1 MLGTL
6 VFKTVFE
13 YLVFLK
19 CLLFTQIHDNNLDTV
34 PFTLRIYV
42 KKNLTMEVLDVL
54 CCLHRIFLKEF
65 LEIILKAEA
74 RFEPI
79 TLMAQ
84 MLKNLPA
91 MWET

>member
-13 YLVFLK
+13 YLVFFK

-42 KKNLTMEVLDVL
+42 KKNLTVEVLDVL
-54 CCLHRIFLKEF
+54 
-65 LEIILKAEA
+65 
-74 RFEPI
+74 
-79 TLMAQ
+79 
-84 MLKNLPA
+84 
-91 MWET
+91 

>member
-54 CCLHRIFLKEF
+54 
-65 LEIILKAEA
+65 
-74 RFEPI
+74 
-79 TLMAQ
+79 
-84 MLKNLPA
+84 
-91 MWET
+91 

>member
-19 CLLFTQIHDNNLDTV
+19 CLLFTQIHNNNLDTV

-42 KKNLTMEVLDVL
+42 KKKTHNGSVRCVVMSTQN
-54 CCLHRIFLKEF
+54 IS
-65 LEIILKAEA
+65 
-74 RFEPI
+74 
-79 TLMAQ
+79 
-84 MLKNLPA
+84 
-91 MWET
+91 